1 MFNNK
6 DSLVE
11 ETLYLKLYEV
21 KTTVFAPSL
30 DCKVNVN
37 GTLYESGS
45 DIITKYG
52 ESLVIFAVGD
62 RYIEA
67 TENQT
72 VRIETLQDATYYLDL
87 TLRKYRL
94 KVTTRVNGNVDN
106 NQPVY
111 LNGVPNTYNDIWT
124 LGQVVEIV
132 AGGEW
137 QNTKVVS
144 KVVTISSNTADNV
157 YVIDCPVLDDSYL
170 SADLIP

>member
-1 MFNNK
+1 M
-6 DSLVE
+6 
-11 ETLYLKLYEV
+11 
-21 KTTVFAPSL
+21 
-30 DCKVNVN
+30 
-37 GTLYESGS
+37 
-45 DIITKYG
+45 
-52 ESLVIFAVGD
+52 
-62 RYIEA
+62 
-67 TENQT
+67 
-72 VRIETLQDATYYLDL
+72 

-111 LNGVPNTYNDIWT
+111 LNGLPNTYNDIWT